1 MHSIIKVLETLGTTA
16 SFSELPNEWLNTVF
30 NPLDIDTEVQ
40 QAIRD
45 RNIVKLEALLDVR
58 HKIVCMINQ
67 PDPEENPVELPEP
80 EEEESTQSSACR

>member
-16 SFSELPNEWLNTVF
+16 DFSELPNERLNSVF

-40 QAIRD
+40 QAIRE
-45 RNIVKLEALLDVR
+45 RNVAKLEALLDVR

-67 PDPEENPVELPEP
+67 PDPEDTPVELPEP
-80 EEEESTQSSACR
+80 EEEEPTQSSAWR